1 MLTRMP
7 LWRTLS
13 AALTLSIATTPALP
27 CTGISLK
34 AADDAVVVART
45 VEWALSDA
53 KHDSLVL
60 FPRNHVFAAQTPEG
74 YNGMR
79 WTGRHGFVSL
89 RAYDQDYGP
98 DGMNEAGL
106 YVGMY
111 YFPGFADFAAYDP
124 AESGRS
130 LSVGDLMR
138 WMLSSFDTV
147 AEVRAALDGVRVINV
162 DDPRF
167 GGAALPFH
175 WKVADP
181 TGASVVIEIVDG
193 GQVKIY
199 EAVLGVITNSP
210 TYDWHVTNLRNYLG
224 LTQGPKATVALDHVK
239 LAPFGAG
246 SGLLGLPGDFTP
258 PSRFVRAIAFT
269 ASVRPLATAEDAV
282 YEAFRI
288 LDSFNIPLGSLA
300 PVGGQATD
308 IPGGTQIT
316 TAADLK
322 NRVLYFHTMANRQ
335 VQKLDLKQIDF
346 GRIRQQVLN
355 GGARRTQAVHD
366 ITPDVETPR

>member
-1 MLTRMP
+1 MLTRLP
-7 LWRTLS
+7 IWRAMG
-13 AALTLSIATTPALP
+13 AALALSIAASPALP
-27 CTGISLK
+27 CTGISLT
-34 AADDAVVVART
+34 AGDGAVVVART

-53 KHDSLVL
+53 EHDSLTL
-60 FPRNHVFAAQTPEG
+60 FPRGHGFTAQTPEG
-74 YNGMR
+74 HNGMR

-130 LSVGDLMR
+130 MSVGDLMR
-138 WMLSSFDTV
+138 WMLSSFQTV
-147 AEVRAALDGVRVINV
+147 AEVRAALEGVRVVNV

-181 TGASVVIEIVDG
+181 TGAAIIIEIIDG
-193 GQVKIY
+193 GQVRVH

-224 LTQGPKATVALDHVK
+224 LTQGAKATLTLDRVE
-239 LAPFGAG
+239 LAPLGAG

-258 PSRFVRAIAFT
+258 PSRFVRAAAFT

-300 PVGGQATD
+300 RAGEQATD
-308 IPGGTQIT
+308 IPGATQIT
-316 TAADLK
+316 TAADLT

-346 GRIRQQVLN
+346 GRIRQQVLDS
-355 GGARRTQAVHD
+355 GARRTQAVHD
-366 ITPDVETPR
+366 ITRDVEAPR